1 MMKYFYSTLFSLLLT
16 TTIFAQ
22 VQQNSA
28 VMPNSPNYYEVR
40 ENYLQKLKEEEIES
54 GLFGVENEAD
64 DDLAKFMRWDYLMRT
79 RVDAYGNYPDPG
91 ILFKEGARFM
101 NKNQSG
107 AGSRAATW
115 EPIGNADRPD
125 NGGGVGRVNVIQ
137 FDPDDPSVLYV
148 GAAGGGLWKTV
159 NDGIDWTP
167 LTDNIP
173 VTGIADIAI
182 NPLNTNTIYIAT
194 GDGYGYEATWQN
206 DQDFWGGV
214 YSAGILK
221 SVDGGA
227 TWMPTGLSYLQE
239 TLEIVQRIVIH
250 PAQPNIL
257 VAATRNGL
265 FRTDNEGVTWTMVD
279 NRHCYDIDINTANPD
294 IMYASTDNDI
304 LTSTNAG
311 LTWTVLE
318 SGLNAWG
325 GRTSIETTKDNSN
338 VIYFLGAAGF
348 YKSDDA
354 GASWDMK
361 SYPSATFYGYYDMV
375 MDVSNADEERIYTGG
390 LYVSRSNTSGNSW
403 QIKGSTFPWGGSDY
417 VHADNHAMACHPT
430 NPEIIYAGTDGGI
443 FKTTDNGTTWDDLSN
458 GLRIAQIYRVSSS
471 QTDPDLLISGWQDN
485 GTNLWNGT
493 GWEEVDYSTWDGMEA
508 LIDHTDEDIMFLT
521 HQYGDLFRS
530 TNGGAD
536 WDEMDVAGGGW
547 VTPFVMDPSN
557 HLVLYYGKDNGD
569 IQKTTNGGNTWTNK
583 NANLGSTVFAIAVAP
598 SNSNYVYACS
608 LTELKVSTNGGDT
621 WTSITG
627 ILPIT
632 GVGFNYIAV
641 SNTDPQ
647 KVWIAISGYMAG
659 NKVFY
664 SDNAGASWTNI
675 SGSLPNLPVNTI
687 VYENGSAD
695 RVYIGTDIGVFYK
708 DNELSDWVSYMEGL
722 PNVMVHELEINY
734 TSDKLI
740 AATYGRGA
748 WQSDLAVNSFSYSA
762 TPYVNDTLCIG
773 KNVAISY
780 STTGTFTITNALT
793 VELSDAAG
801 SFASPVVI
809 GTVPAIAPT
818 SGIVNCFIPE
828 TTPPGTGYRVR
839 ILASAPAYT
848 GADNGFD
855 IFIGCGVPSDLNTSV
870 SLTSATLNWTG
881 VTCAEE
887 YILNYRNVIDAAFTT
902 VTTAAT
908 TYTLDGLALGDYE
921 WFVSTNCL
929 AAPAVISENS
939 TTEEFKISQTG
950 IENQIGL
957 ENLTIYPNPF
967 SVNATLQFS
976 TLQENN
982 YRIVLYDMTG
992 REVRMIFD
1000 GTLQSGAHTFE
1011 IKNENLSRGA
1021 YNLMIYNGE
1030 NSTGLNLI
1038 LE

>member
-1 MMKYFYSTLFSLLLT
+1 MVKYFYSSIISLLFT
-16 TTIFAQ
+16 TAIYSQ
-22 VQQNSA
+22 VKQNSA
-28 VMPNSPNYYEVR
+28 AMPDSPNYFTVR

-64 DDLAKFMRWDYLMRT
+64 DDLDKFMRWDYLMST
-79 RVDAYGNYPDPG
+79 RVDAFGNYPDPA
-91 ILFKEGARFM
+91 ILYKESARFM
-101 NKNQSG
+101 NKAQSG
-107 AGSRAATW
+107 AGGRAATW
-115 EPIGNADRPD
+115 EPIGTAERPD
-125 NGGGVGRVNVIQ
+125 NGGGVGRINVIQ
-137 FDPDDPSVLYV
+137 FDPVDPSIIYV
-148 GAAGGGLWKTV
+148 GAAGGGLWKTT
-159 NDGIDWTP
+159 NDGVVWTP

-214 YSAGILK
+214 YSAGVLK
-221 SVDGGA
+221 STDGGA
-227 TWMPTGLSYLQE
+227 TWLPTGLSYTQE

-250 PAQPNIL
+250 PSQPNIL
-257 VAATRNGL
+257 VAATRNGI
-265 FRTDNEGVTWTMVD
+265 FRTDDEGANWTLVD
-279 NRHCYDIDINTANPD
+279 NSHCYDIEINTANPD
-294 IMYASTDNDI
+294 IMYASTDYDL
-304 LTSTNAG
+304 LTSVNAG

-318 SGLNAWG
+318 SGLNGWG
-325 GRTSIETTKDNSN
+325 GRTSIETTKANSN
-338 VIYFLGAAGF
+338 VIYFLGASAF
-348 YKSDDA
+348 YKSEDA
-354 GASWDMK
+354 GASWDAK

-403 QIKGSTFPWGGSDY
+403 QIKGSTDPWGGSDY

-443 FKTTDNGTTWDDLSN
+443 FKTTNNGSTWSDLSD
-458 GLRIAQIYRVSSS
+458 GLRIAQIYRISSS
-471 QTDPDLLISGWQDN
+471 PTNPDLLIGGWQDN
-485 GTNLWNGT
+485 GTNLWNGS

-508 LIDHTDEDIMFLT
+508 LIDYTDEDIMFLT

-530 TNGGAD
+530 TDGGED
-536 WDEMDVAGGGW
+536 WNEMDVDGGGW

-569 IQKTTNGGNTWTNK
+569 IQKTTNGGNTWSNK

-608 LTELKVSTNGGDT
+608 LTELKISTNAGDS
-621 WTSITG
+621 WSSITG
-627 ILPIT
+627 TLPTT

-641 SNTDPQ
+641 SATDPQ

-664 SDNAGASWTNI
+664 SDNAGASWTNV

-687 VYENGSAD
+687 VYENGSPD
-695 RVYIGTDIGVFYK
+695 RVYIGTDIGVFYT
-708 DNELSDWVSYMEGL
+708 DNELSDWVSYMDGL

-748 WQSDLAVNSFSYSA
+748 WQSDLAVNNFSYSA

-773 KNVAISY
+773 KNVDISY
-780 STTGTFTITNALT
+780 ATAGTFTITNSLT
-793 VELSDAAG
+793 VELSDATG

-809 GTVPAIAPT
+809 GFVPAIAPN
-818 SGIVNCFIPE
+818 SGTVTCFIPE
-828 TTPPGTGYRVR
+828 TTIPGNAYRVR
-839 ILASAPAYT
+839 IVTTAPAFT
-848 GADNGFD
+848 GDDNGFD
-855 IFIGCGVPSDLNTSV
+855 IFIGCAAPSDLSSTV
-870 SLTSATLNWTG
+870 TFTSATLNWTG
-881 VTCAEE
+881 STCAEE
-887 YILNYRNVIDAAFTT
+887 YILNYKNVIDPTFTT
-902 VTTAAT
+902 VTTTAT
-908 TYTLDGLALGDYE
+908 TYTIDGLTLGDYE
-921 WFVSTNCL
+921 WYVSTNCL
-929 AAPAVISENS
+929 VSPSVISENS
-939 TTEEFKISQTG
+939 ETEEFKISQTG

-957 ENLTIYPNPF
+957 ANLTIYPNPF
-967 SVNATLQFS
+967 SEISTLQFS
-976 TLQENN
+976 TVDADF
-982 YRIVLYDMTG
+982 YRIVLIDMTG
-992 REVRMIFD
+992 QEVNVIYD
-1000 GTLQSGAHTFE
+1000 GNLQPGAHTFE
-1011 IKNENLSRGA
+1011 IKSENLSKGV
-1021 YNLMIYNGE
+1021 YNLMINNGTK
-1030 NSTGLNLI
+1030 STGVNLV